1 MRQLQPIGLL
11 SGARKGQ
18 SCPSCWS
25 QLLSQFFRL
34 IAFLAARP
42 GPYELHVQYMSC
54 EGQDE
59 REIAGPAWQL
69 VVPVLRY
76 ENRRKFDHQ
85 IFCDL
90 RSGSIFFFV

>member
-11 SGARKGQ
+11 SGARQGQ
-18 SCPSCWS
+18 LLPAGPSWS
-25 QLLSQFFRL
+25 QLLS
-34 IAFLAARP
+34 FLAARP
-42 GPYELHVQYMSC
+42 GPYELHLQYMSC

-76 ENRRKFDHQ
+76 ENRRTFDHQ
-85 IFCDL
+85 NFCHL

>member
-1 MRQLQPIGLL
+1 MQVTRMRQLQPIGLL
-11 SGARKGQ
+11 SGARQGQ
-18 SCPSCWS
+18 LLVPAGPSWS
-25 QLLSQFFRL
+25 QLS
-34 IAFLAARP
+34 FLAARP

-85 IFCDL
+85 NFCDL
-90 RSGSIFFFV
+90 RSGSILFFV